1 MGGDARAGVRAG
13 AGAAAALA
21 VLLVGAAAPAGA
33 QQVGAREEAPS
44 GPVLAF
50 AGHDGADGEPGLFG
64 LDTGTGR
71 QWRIAE
77 GSAHDVHFSP
87 DGTRI
92 AWIGHGDDD
101 LGSVQV
107 AAADGSG
114 RQRLD
119 APGDSRSLTW
129 APDGALSWFHRSAW
143 SPTDCTD
150 PDRLTRVELVHR
162 TADGAQRALG
172 TAAATAAQLR
182 ASPDGRTLAWV
193 ESGPDVCAAAPTQLV
208 VADVATGAQVVVAG
222 AEDAAD
228 ASFSPDSARLALTHR
243 DGDVVLVDVA
253 AGTAHRVRTDG
264 VLERRARFTG
274 TAELVLARTTGTSRQ
289 LSLVGLD
296 GGVHRDLGT
305 APEFVDDLVVAPDG
319 ALVVAGRSAGAGAG
333 SLLRHPLDGA
343 PATLLGEDARAVE
356 PELAVAPWSS
366 PAPVLERRARSP
378 R

>member
-1 MGGDARAGVRAG
+1 A
-13 AGAAAALA
+13 
-21 VLLVGAAAPAGA
+21 LLVGTAAPAGA
-33 QQVGAREEAPS
+33 QPGVQQGAREGAPP

-50 AGHDGADGEPGLFG
+50 AGHDGAEGEPALLG

-87 DGTRI
+87 DGTRV
-92 AWIGHGDDD
+92 AWVGHGDDD
-101 LGSVQV
+101 LGGVQV

-143 SPTDCTD
+143 SPADCTD
-150 PDRLTRVELVHR
+150 PDRLTRVDLVHR
-162 TADGAQRALG
+162 TADGAQRVLG
-172 TAAATAAQLR
+172 TAAATATQLR
-182 ASPDGRTLAWV
+182 ASPDGRTLSWL
-193 ESGPDVCAAAPTQLV
+193 EGGPDVCAAAPTHLV
-208 VADVATGAQVVVAG
+208 LADVATGAQVAVAG
-222 AEDAAD
+222 TEDAAD
-228 ASFSPDSARLALTHR
+228 ASSSADSATLALTHR

-253 AGTAHRVRTDG
+253 SATARRVRTDG
-264 VLERRARFTG
+264 VLERHARFTAG
-274 TAELVLARTTGTSRQ
+274 GELVLARTSGTSRR

-296 GGVHRDLGT
+296 GGVHRDLGA
-305 APEFVDDLVVAPDG
+305 APELVDDLVVCPDG
-319 ALVVAGRSAGAGAG
+319 ALVVAGRAAGAAVG
-333 SLLRHPLDGA
+333 SLRRHPLDGT
-343 PATLLGEDARAVE
+343 PATPLGEAARAVE

-366 PAPVLERRARSP
+366 PAPALERRARTP

>member
-13 AGAAAALA
+13 AGAAVALA
-21 VLLVGAAAPAGA
+21 ALLVGTAAPAGA
-33 QQVGAREEAPS
+33 QQAGAREGAPP

-50 AGHDGADGEPGLFG
+50 AGYDGADGEPGLFG

-87 DGTRI
+87 DRTRI

-150 PDRLTRVELVHR
+150 PDRLTRVELVRR
-162 TADGAQRALG
+162 TADGAQRVLG
-172 TAAATAAQLR
+172 TAAPTAAQLR
-182 ASPDGRTLAWV
+182 ASPDGRTLAWL
-193 ESGPDVCAAAPTQLV
+193 ESGPDVCAAAPAHLV
-208 VADVATGAQVVVAG
+208 VADVATGAQVAVAG
-222 AEDAAD
+222 TEDTAQ
-228 ASFSPDSARLALTHR
+228 ASFSPDSATVALTHR
-243 DGDVVLVDVA
+243 EGDVVLVDVA
-253 AGTAHRVRTDG
+253 SATARRVRTDG
-264 VLERRARFTG
+264 VQERHARFAG
-274 TAELVLARTTGTSRQ
+274 AAELVLARTTATSRQ

-296 GGVHRDLGT
+296 GGVHRDLGA
-305 APEFVDDLVVAPDG
+305 APEFVDDLELTPDG
-319 ALVVAGRSAGAGAG
+319 ALVVAGRSAGAGSG

-343 PATLLGEDARAVE
+343 PATTLGGDARAVE
-356 PELAVAPWSS
+356 PELAVAAWSS
-366 PAPVLERRARSP
+366 PAPALERRPRSP